1 MIRRWI
7 PLWVLPLVVLVAAG
21 TIWLRLKIVSMTY
34 EVDQTQ
40 KMIRNALQD
49 VERLEL
55 DVARLR
61 SPRRLEAL
69 ARMRFGLVPPRSNQV
84 IHLKDGG

>member
-7 PLWVLPLVVLVAAG
+7 PLWTVPLIVVMAAG
-21 TIWLRLKIVSMTY
+21 TIWLRLTIVSMTY
-34 EVDQTQ
+34 EVDQSQ

-69 ARMRFGLVPPRSNQV
+69 ARMRFGLVPPRAEQV
-84 IHLKDGG
+84 IHLRDGG

>member
-1 MIRRWI
+1 MIRRWV
-7 PLWVLPLVVLVAAG
+7 PLWALPLMVVMAAG
-21 TIWLRLKIVSMTY
+21 TIWLRLTIVNLTY

-40 KMIRNALQD
+40 RMIRNARQD

-61 SPRRLEAL
+61 SPRRLEVL
-69 ARMRFGLVPPRSNQV
+69 ARTRFGLSPPRAEQV